1 KLFQNIMN
9 AWYDTR
15 AAVSSP
21 GKLTITWG
29 EVKVSYSVKKLDKE
43 VLGIGEK
50 GKAKR
55 NSKLKKEDS

>member
-1 KLFQNIMN
+1 MN